1 MDSQDVS
8 QITKVLKGIFEG
20 IGIGEWGKRDLN
32 DILAEEKVDE
42 VCINTIKSSKN
53 HPDFNKIVTNILEF
67 MLSVYKLS
75 YKVKIYLNTM
85 IDMWELLEG
94 NDEKEK

>member
-1 MDSQDVS
+1 
-8 QITKVLKGIFEG
+8 
-20 IGIGEWGKRDLN
+20 
-32 DILAEEKVDE
+32 
-42 VCINTIKSSKN
+42 
-53 HPDFNKIVTNILEF
+53 